1 MRAVTFLRK
10 LDAKICIKYDLVFVN
25 GIIKTLYMLVYYDL
39 RKETLYEVVST
50 AALGRCRKGHKG
62 LVEKGRGKSY
72 HLQKKNKPKEKLGAV
87 TFWALALG
95 LDPSEVQCDLP
106 HLAIKHTWMP
116 FSDI

>member
-39 RKETLYEVVST
+39 HEETLYEVVST

-62 LVEKGRGKSY
+62 LVEKGRGK
-72 HLQKKNKPKEKLGAV
+72 V
-87 TFWALALG
+87 TTSKRKINRKRSWG
-95 LDPSEVQCDLP
+95 LSHSGPWPLV
-106 HLAIKHTWMP
+106 
-116 FSDI
+116 